1 MTQTPENSIDSEF
14 VPSAPVGG
22 LRPIA
27 FYIIVLLVFVSDQW
41 SKAWIQRTLGYEE
54 SRDVFGK
61 AFTLTYTH
69 NTGGAWG
76 LLPHGNPLFIGFALV
91 AAVALLYAYHR
102 IARPDAMVS
111 GAFALALGGAFGNLV
126 DRLRYGYVVDFFD
139 ARIIHWPVFNVA
151 DSAISCSIVLLLI
164 HFVRSAKTES
174 SATTAS
180 AQRTAE

>member
-1 MTQTPENSIDSEF
+1 MTETPGNTESL
-14 VPSAPVGG
+14 PAPALQNGG
-22 LRPIA
+22 LRPFT
-27 FYIIVLLVFVSDQW
+27 FYLIVLIVFVADQW
-41 SKAWIQRTLGYEE
+41 SKAWIQRSLGYEE
-54 SRDVFGK
+54 SRDIFGK

-76 LLPHGNPLFIGFALV
+76 LLPHGNPIFIGFALI
-91 AAVALLYAYHR
+91 AAVALLFAYHR

-126 DRLRYGYVVDFFD
+126 DRLRFGYVVDFFD

-164 HFVRSAKTES
+164 HFLRSAKAETKE
-174 SATTAS
+174 TTAT